1 MKYLPRKLEDTNK
14 LFFSFPFHVE
24 PKQSTRFGKGIAYKK
39 DSVKDFERKVK
50 FYSEKQLREQG
61 STQLTGG
68 IHYVATYFY
77 KIVNSHYKW
86 AKDAVKNGGK
96 VYKET
101 QPDLTD
107 NMNKGIVDTIAP
119 LIMANDGQIAKVS
132 CEKFWAKE
140 DRIEC
145 AFYELPNPL

>member
-1 MKYLPRKLEDTNK
+1 MKYLPRELVNTTQ

-24 PKQSTRFGKGIAYKK
+24 PKQSTRFGKGGAYKAS
-39 DSVKDFERKVK
+39 SVKDFERKVK
-50 FYSEKQLREQG
+50 NELIYQHVKQNKRR
-61 STQLTGG
+61 LTGP
-68 IHYVATYFY
+68 IHYVATYYY

-140 DRIEC
+140 DLIMC